1 MGTHCSITKKMMW
14 IFLRQ
19 IPKGAATRDEL
30 GRFVS
35 RSLQPSWLSFL
46 SAPSAKIKRCE
57 ILQIVNP
64 ETQSTEYHCLVQI
77 NPSTA
82 APLVIKRL
90 NGRKLQG
97 KPVEVRKF
105 FRRSPLRDRRRSIS
119 GREASLENRRGD
131 RRRDG
136 LKSTVLRAP
145 EVQRTLG
152 IL

>member
-1 MGTHCSITKKMMW
+1 MW

-19 IPKGAATRDEL
+19 ISKGAATRSEL
-30 GRFVS
+30 EEFVS
-35 RSLQPSWLSFL
+35 KSLRPSWMFFL
-46 SAPSAKIKRCE
+46 SGPHTIIKRFE

-64 ETQSTEYHCLVQI
+64 AMHSTEYHGLVQI

-82 APLVIKRL
+82 APPVIRRL

-97 KPVEVRKF
+97 KRIEVRQF
-105 FRRSPLRDRRRSIS
+105 FRRSALRDRRRTTLSE
-119 GREASLENRRGD
+119 REASMENRRGD

-136 LKSTVLRAP
+136 LKSVVLRAP
-145 EVQRTLG
+145 EVQRTLN